1 MYKFQHKYGFMNIKF
16 TCSTGQCNSEN
27 ITRTNYSIWNNE
39 VYILKLVGRT
49 RGRSRKFR

>member
-27 ITRTNYSIWNNE
+27 ITRTI
-39 VYILKLVGRT
+39 ILYGTMRFT
-49 RGRSRKFR
+49 Y